1 MTASTADYPIRE
13 ETIIEEH
20 RFACPFVH
28 NEMVEILDAQG
39 KPTGKRA
46 YFVAEEVDM
55 FYQPTGKGHVATVGG
70 PNIGVPYKQLRSV
83 KH

>member
-1 MTASTADYPIRE
+1 MTNASTADYPIHE
-13 ETIIEEH
+13 ETIT
-20 RFACPFVH
+20 RVCPFGH
-28 NEMVEILDAQG
+28 NELVEILDAQG